1 MKKIIAV
8 IVFLGIIVS
17 NVLAFSVQRDPFI
30 PLVKTQSAPLPSKP
44 SSAVSQTPGP
54 DFMLKMVMW
63 GGLKGALLEDS
74 NGVVYVVKEG
84 SKIGQTQ
91 VIKIMPN
98 KVLLK
103 TPNGIK
109 ELSLKNPNNIVTQ
122 QKNSINPNKNIQD
135 TSNKTLSN
143 EVKPWKNIFSVLF
156 CF

>member
-1 MKKIIAV
+1 MKKMITV
-8 IVFLGIIVS
+8 IVFLGIMVS

-30 PLVKTQSAPLPSKP
+30 PLVKTQSAPLLSRP
-44 SSAVSQTPGP
+44 SSAVLQTQGP
-54 DFMLKMVMW
+54 DFTLKMVMW

-74 NGVVYVVKEG
+74 NGVVYVAKEG

-91 VIKIMPN
+91 VVKIMPN

-122 QKNSINPNKNIQD
+122 SKNPTNTSKNILD
-135 TSNKTLSN
+135 TSNKTLSS
-143 EVKPWKNIFSVLF
+143 EVKP
-156 CF
+156 

>member
-8 IVFLGIIVS
+8 IVFLSIMVS

-30 PLVKTQSAPLPSKP
+30 PLVKTQIAPSK
-44 SSAVSQTPGP
+44 SSSPVLQTPGP
-54 DFMLKMVMW
+54 DFTLKMVMW
-63 GGLKGALLEDS
+63 GGLKGALLEDG
-74 NGVVYVVKEG
+74 NGVVYVVKQG

-109 ELSLKNPNNIVTQ
+109 ELSLKNPNNIVAQ
-122 QKNSINPNKNIQD
+122 PKNSINLNKSIQD

-143 EVKPWKNIFSVLF
+143 EVKP
-156 CF
+156 

>member
-8 IVFLGIIVS
+8 IVFLSIMVS

-30 PLVKTQSAPLPSKP
+30 SLVKTQTAPSK
-44 SSAVSQTPGP
+44 SSSPVLQTPGP
-54 DFMLKMVMW
+54 DFTLKMVMW
-63 GGLKGALLEDS
+63 GGLKGALLEDG
-74 NGVVYVVKEG
+74 NGVVYVVKQG

-109 ELSLKNPNNIVTQ
+109 ELSLKNPNNIVAQ
-122 QKNSINPNKNIQD
+122 PKNSINLNKSIQD
-135 TSNKTLSN
+135 TSNKTISN
-143 EVKPWKNIFSVLF
+143 EVKP
-156 CF
+156 

>member
-8 IVFLGIIVS
+8 IVFLSIMVS

-30 PLVKTQSAPLPSKP
+30 SLVKTQTAPSPSNS
-44 SSAVSQTPGP
+44 SSAVLQTPGP
-54 DFMLKMVMW
+54 DFTLKMVMW
-63 GGLKGALLEDS
+63 GGLKGALLEDG
-74 NGVVYVVKEG
+74 NGVVYVVKQG

-109 ELSLKNPNNIVTQ
+109 ELSLKNPNNIVAQ
-122 QKNSINPNKNIQD
+122 PKNSINLNKSIQD

-143 EVKPWKNIFSVLF
+143 EVKP
-156 CF
+156 

>member
-8 IVFLGIIVS
+8 IVFLSIMVS

-30 PLVKTQSAPLPSKP
+30 PLVKTQIAPSPSNS
-44 SSAVSQTPGP
+44 SSAVLQTPGP

-74 NGVVYVVKEG
+74 NGVVYVVKQG

-91 VIKIMPN
+91 VIKIMPY

-103 TPNGIK
+103 TPSGVK
-109 ELSLKNPNNIVTQ
+109 ELSLKNPNNIINQ
-122 QKNSINPNKNIQD
+122 PKNSISLNKSQD

-143 EVKPWKNIFSVLF
+143 EVKP
-156 CF
+156 